1 VEHKSAGCDWCIHPL
16 ERRTALKLAL
26 GMVVLGLDLVPDAIA
41 QGVELR
47 SVRPQ
52 PGDQLVFADGTRKG
66 EIISVADIEP
76 GGPQVQAFALEPR
89 SKLIRDGSR
98 LNKILLVRSDPE
110 SLSAETRNRAVEG
123 ITAYSGVCTHQGC
136 DVGTWDAQTKLLWCP
151 CHDSKYDPRENGRVV
166 GGPAPKRLAALPLKM
181 VDGALTVA
189 GGFTG
194 PVGFQNR

>member
-1 VEHKSAGCDWCIHPL
+1 
-16 ERRTALKLAL
+16 
-26 GMVVLGLDLVPDAIA
+26 MVVLGLDLVPDAIA